1 MTPPSPA
8 RSSPTVDPRLNSSSL
23 SNSLNVVHL
32 SVRKTNS
39 DPHNEAVRPQ
49 LRPRSAA
56 ASVVVIEP
64 NKMAVNNNILE
75 TKKKNTEGADQQ
87 NDVQAHIFV

>member
-1 MTPPSPA
+1 M
-8 RSSPTVDPRLNSSSL
+8 
-23 SNSLNVVHL
+23 VHL

-75 TKKKNTEGADQQ
+75 TKKNTEADQQ
-87 NDVQAHIFV
+87 KDVQAHIFV